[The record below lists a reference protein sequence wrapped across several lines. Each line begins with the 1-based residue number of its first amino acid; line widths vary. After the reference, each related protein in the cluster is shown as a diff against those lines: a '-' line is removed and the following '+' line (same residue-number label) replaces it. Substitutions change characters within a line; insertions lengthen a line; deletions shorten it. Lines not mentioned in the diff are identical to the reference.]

1 MAEFS
6 RGSQLAIAVAAMTLL
21 LAPPSFAEAPKAAN
35 TPTDGPPPLPA
46 MVQWHTTTF
55 GVQYAEITVGK
66 GPEPKEGETVIV
78 HFKGWLSDGTM
89 FENSHLRDKP
99 FGFPLGS
106 GQVIRGWDEGIRG
119 MRVGGTRRLIIPPDL
134 GYGKQGIPG
143 HVPPDS
149 TLTFDIQLLHVV
161 QK

>member
-1 MAEFS
+1 
-6 RGSQLAIAVAAMTLL
+6 
-21 LAPPSFAEAPKAAN
+21 
-35 TPTDGPPPLPA
+35 
-46 MVQWHTTTF
+46 MVQWHKTTF

-78 HFKGWLSDGTM
+78 HFKGWLPDGKM

-149 TLTFDIQLLHVV
+149 TLTFDIELLHVV